1 MDETPIVTTMELQ
14 DGYRFL
20 VHFDQEGVP
29 PLLMD
34 ESPPVGEGGGP
45 SPSRILSAAIG
56 NCLSASALFCLR
68 KARIPVK
75 GMRTS
80 VETRLAR
87 TETKRLRIGGV
98 TVRIEV
104 EVAPE
109 DRERMARCVSMYEDF
124 CVVTQSVRNG
134 VAVDVS
140 LEVPDAR

>member
-1 MDETPIVTTMELQ
+1 
-14 DGYRFL
+14 
-20 VHFDQEGVP
+20 
-29 PLLMD
+29 
-34 ESPPVGEGGGP
+34 
-45 SPSRILSAAIG
+45 
-56 NCLSASALFCLR
+56 
-68 KARIPVK
+68 
-75 GMRTS
+75 